1 MEEPEAQ
8 ESTLLQQRLVH
19 VYRVPPRV
27 SSEPYSCAS
36 WLVSDEIWAGR
47 LHVVERGAEC
57 VVRLVSSADTPG
69 RDGRPDELF
78 AECPIAPGERSVA
91 VEPVSDSSRYFV
103 LRLRQRGDAG
113 ATRQAFV
120 GLGFDARESAFDFMA
135 SLNDHERHQRA
146 RAEAA
151 ERGAAASSPTDYS
164 LSAPITLNAG
174 FAKRASPPAAPR
186 ATAAIAPVAIAPPP
200 AAPVVA
206 SPAARQPARP
216 PGGAAPLPS
225 DWESF

>member
-1 MEEPEAQ
+1 M
-8 ESTLLQQRLVH
+8 
-19 VYRVPPRV
+19 
-27 SSEPYSCAS
+27 
-36 WLVSDEIWAGR
+36 
-47 LHVVERGAEC
+47 
-57 VVRLVSSADTPG
+57 SSADTPG
-69 RDGRPDELF
+69 RDGQPDELF

-103 LRLRQRGDAG
+103 LRLRQRGGGGG
-113 ATRQAFV
+113 ARTAFV

-135 SLNDHERHQRA
+135 ALTDHERQQRA

-151 ERGAAASSPTDYS
+151 ERGAAAASPRDYS

-186 ATAAIAPVAIAPPP
+186 APAAAPVAIAPPP
-200 AAPVVA
+200 AAPRA
-206 SPAARQPARP
+206 AAPAAPQPALP
-216 PGGAAPLPS
+216 PGGDGGAAPLPS